1 MLALPKIMLKY
12 GNKMERKRFSNNI
25 LHSFLVP
32 KWCPVLQNH
41 LVRRYGKIN
50 DDMRKTLILSHF
62 LMVS

>member
-1 MLALPKIMLKY
+1 MLALLKIILKY
-12 GNKMERKRFSNNI
+12 GNGMERKRFSNNI
-25 LHSFLVP
+25 LHRFLVP

-41 LVRRYGKIN
+41 LVRINGKKK